1 MQGPGSS
8 IPSVKHRSFL
18 WDRQEGNPVR
28 IPLSFGMMDHK
39 NIRLI
44 VAYDGTR
51 YHGWQRQKN
60 GMTLQEVMEEQI
72 RVMTGASHTLIA
84 SGRTDAG
91 VHALNQVCN
100 LVTRS
105 SIPPQSLQ
113 KGLNS
118 LLPDD
123 IFVKHAGWVPIDFH
137 SRYSAKSKIY
147 EYRILN
153 SETPDIFQRNF
164 IWHVKPPLNVEAMAV
179 CLSHLRGSHDFSS
192 FRSSGSNNTD
202 PVRSVL
208 TAELHGPENG
218 RLRIVIEADGFLRHM
233 VRNIVG
239 TVVNAGLGKMDPHRF
254 KEIVSL
260 KDRRVAGVKA
270 PPQGLFLVDV
280 RY

>member
-1 MQGPGSS
+1 
-8 IPSVKHRSFL
+8 
-18 WDRQEGNPVR
+18 
-28 IPLSFGMMDHK
+28 MDDK
-39 NIRLI
+39 NIKLI

-51 YHGWQRQKN
+51 YHGWQRQQN
-60 GMTLQEVMEEQI
+60 EITIQEILEEKIQ
-72 RVMTGASHTLIA
+72 VMTGEPVTLVA

-100 LVTRS
+100 FRTRS
-105 SIPPQSLQ
+105 SIPLKSIQ

-118 LLPDD
+118 LLHDD
-123 IFVKHAGWVPIDFH
+123 IFIKDAEYASLEFH

-164 IWHVKPPLNVEAMAV
+164 LWQIRPALDIETIAV
-179 CLSHLRGSHDFSS
+179 CLAHLRGSHDFSS
-192 FRSSGSNNTD
+192 FRSSGSSNTN

-208 TAELHGPENG
+208 KAEINGPENG
-218 RLRIVIEADGFLRHM
+218 LLRIVIEADGFLRHM

-239 TVVNAGLGKMDPHRF
+239 TVIEAGLGKISFNRF
-254 KEIVSL
+254 KAIVDSR
-260 KDRRVAGVKA
+260 DRRLAGVKA
-270 PPQGLFLVDV
+270 PPQGLFLVNV

>member
-1 MQGPGSS
+1 
-8 IPSVKHRSFL
+8 
-18 WDRQEGNPVR
+18 
-28 IPLSFGMMDHK
+28 MDHK

-60 GMTLQEVMEEQI
+60 ATTLQEIMEDRI

-100 LVTRS
+100 FVTRS

-123 IFVKHAGWVPIDFH
+123 IFVKDAVWVPIDFH

-153 SETPDIFQRNF
+153 SQTPDIFQRNF

-208 TAELHGPENG
+208 TAELHGPLNG

-239 TVVNAGLGKMDPHRF
+239 TVVEAGLGKMGPPRF

-270 PPQGLFLVDV
+270 PPQGLFLADV